1 MIIVHERREPKGD
14 EVSPCV
20 KRTFKITYTGNG
32 FKLENYNPAQKMGTI
47 VELDDTEGAPLSN
60 TSKNFSLFNQNNRR
74 TQTK

>member
-47 VELDDTEGAPLSN
+47 VELDDTEGRTLIEYF
-60 TSKNFSLFNQNNRR
+60 KEFSPF
-74 TQTK
+74 

>member
-32 FKLENYNPAQKMGTI
+32 FKLENYNPAQKMGTT
-47 VELDDTEGAPLSN
+47 VELDDTEGRALIEYFKEFFP
-60 TSKNFSLFNQNNRR
+60 F
-74 TQTK
+74 